1 MAYSTAPLYLPRLI
15 PEGAELYNALSMRAR
30 RFCLRPSGTGASYPQ
45 IEAEL
50 LAATPVFKP
59 AAALD
64 FTINGTPW
72 RLILD
77 SLAIL
82 RAHPLLREPEFAAY
96 RLEDLPQALLT
107 AAAKALAAPLAAK
120 AGELLGAS
128 VECADFAVG
137 SSVSADSGP
146 VLVGFSLALPTAPG
160 MPPSVRLCAGL
171 TALDA
176 GAVDALKHCLA
187 ALPRSCAGFLAQ
199 SSGFIP
205 FTLSIVGGSAAL
217 SEQEYAELEVGDILL
232 PAAWLPNANRAELEV
247 RSSGRLFARF
257 PAHYSSDSVVAAEAA
272 AGVDIQEESSM
283 KNADEITVRLTFE
296 LENREITLGELKSLE
311 PGWTFKLNTDPAEPV
326 TVRANGRPVARGR
339 LVDIG
344 GSIGVQ
350 LIEQLG
356 SAAEAGQ

>member
-1 MAYSTAPLYLPRLI
+1 M
-15 PEGAELYNALSMRAR
+15 
-30 RFCLRPSGTGASYPQ
+30 
-45 IEAEL
+45 
-50 LAATPVFKP
+50 
-59 AAALD
+59 
-64 FTINGTPW
+64 
-72 RLILD
+72 
-77 SLAIL
+77 
-82 RAHPLLREPEFAAY
+82 
-96 RLEDLPQALLT
+96 
-107 AAAKALAAPLAAK
+107 
-120 AGELLGAS
+120 
-128 VECADFAVG
+128 
-137 SSVSADSGP
+137 
-146 VLVGFSLALPTAPG
+146 
-160 MPPSVRLCAGL
+160 
-171 TALDA
+171 DA
-176 GAVDALKHCLA
+176 GAVDALTHCLA
-187 ALPRSCAGFLAQ
+187 ALPCSCAGFLAQ

-339 LVDIG
+339 LVDVG